1 MKITDKLFIL
11 LLIMLFT
18 PSQVLAAPQNAAPA
32 YYQPAPFHD
41 ASVQT
46 EVCIYGGTSAGIAA
60 ALQLA
65 RLNHKVVIV
74 EPSQHI
80 GGLSAGGLGETDI
93 GNKAAIG
100 GIAREFYQRVGQK
113 YGVPEEWRFEPH
125 IAEQVFHDMVRE
137 AKAPLYLGQFLASV
151 EKQDARIISLTTQ
164 SGLSV
169 RAKMFIDATYEGDL
183 MARAGVSYFV
193 GREDNNVYG
202 ETLNGVQVHNAHQF
216 DLPVDPYLIAG
227 DANSGLLPGINSELS
242 GAIGSGD
249 KRVQAYN
256 FRLCLTNDPD
266 NRIAYEKPANYDARE
281 YELLARYLQAGWPE
295 AEVFRKFDPIHN
307 SFNSLSDNKKT
318 LLQPADL
325 RDARGFII
333 KLRNAGG
340 PFTKY
345 LKEQISPDLRAQL
358 DAYDENAAPTSALQ
372 NALLEEMNRL
382 LSGELL
388 YTAERFAKV
397 TLNEVTRVQI
407 AQNLQGESLLQ
418 LNRALLEQAYPQ
430 ELGAQKFQKVDK
442 NNHGAVSTDFI
453 GRNYAYPEADYQ
465 TREQIFEEHVTYQ
478 KGLMWFLGH
487 DARVPPKI
495 RERWNQWGLAKD
507 EFVESGGWPHQ
518 LYVREARR
526 LVSDYVMSEANCR
539 GQKVADDAIGL
550 AAYTMDSHNAQRFVR
565 DGRVWNEGDVQERGF
580 PPYPISYRAIVPRR
594 AECENLLVPVC
605 LAASHIA
612 YGSIRMEP
620 VFMILGQ
627 SGALAA
633 HLALENQSALQDI
646 SYPALREVLQAGGQ
660 ILAWDETKAAG

>member
-1 MKITDKLFIL
+1 MKIKL
-11 LLIMLFT
+11 LLLSFVIIMLSST
-18 PSQVLAAPQNAAPA
+18 MQVLAAPQNAVPS
-32 YYQPAPFHD
+32 YYQPAPFHEE
-41 ASVQT
+41 SVQT

-65 RLNHKVVIV
+65 RLNRKVVIV
-74 EPSQHI
+74 APEQHI

-100 GIAREFYQRVGQK
+100 GIAHEFYQRVGQK

-125 IAEQVFHDMVRE
+125 IAAEVFHDMVRE

-151 EKQDARIISLTTQ
+151 EKQDARIISITTE
-164 SGLSV
+164 SGLTI

-193 GREDNNVYG
+193 GREDNTVYG

-216 DLPVDPYLIAG
+216 DLPIDPYLVAG
-227 DANSGLLPGINSELS
+227 DNKSGLLPGINPDAP

-256 FRLCLTNDPD
+256 FRLCLTDDPA
-266 NRIAYEKPANYDARE
+266 NRIAYEKPDHYDARE

-295 AEVFRKFDPIHN
+295 AQVFQKFDPIHN

-318 LLQPADL
+318 LLQVEDL
-325 RDARGFII
+325 RDARGFIV

-345 LKEQISPDLRAQL
+345 LKEQISPTLRAQL
-358 DAYDENAAPTSALQ
+358 DAYEENVAPTSTLQ
-372 NALLEEMNRL
+372 NALIDELNRL
-382 LSGELL
+382 LNGELL
-388 YTAERFAKV
+388 YTPERFAKV
-397 TLNEVTRVQI
+397 TLNETTRAQLG
-407 AQNLQGESLLQ
+407 QNLADEKLLQ
-418 LNRALLEQAYPQ
+418 LNRALLEQAYPT
-430 ELGAQKFQKVDK
+430 ELGAQRFQKVDK

-453 GRNYAYPEADYQ
+453 GRNYAYPEADYP
-465 TREQIFEEHVTYQ
+465 TREQIFQAHVTYQ

-487 DARVPPKI
+487 DERVPENI
-495 RERWNQWGLAKD
+495 RVRWNQWGLAKD
-507 EFVESGGWPHQ
+507 EFIDSGGWPHQ

-539 GQKVADDAIGL
+539 GQKVAEDAIGL

-580 PPYPISYRAIVPRR
+580 PPYPISYRAIVPRK

-627 SGALAA
+627 SAALAA
-633 HLALENQSALQDI
+633 HLALENGSVVQDV
-646 SYPALREVLQAGGQ
+646 SYAALREMLNAGGQ
-660 ILAWDETKAAG
+660 VLVWETPS